1 MSQAPI
7 PQEDPTQEKG
17 LVAWFA
23 GNKVAANLLMLM
35 VLIGGITSIV
45 LMNQEVFP
53 EVETNLITVRVPY
66 PAASPDEVEEGV
78 VVRVEEAI
86 AGIEGIER
94 IRSTASEGEGTVM
107 AELEE
112 YVDSSEVLKD
122 IESAVNRIE
131 TFPQEIEE
139 PIISEASNRVQVLSI
154 VVHGNVPERTLKELA
169 EQMRNELTSMRTI
182 SQVELSGLRR
192 YEISIEISKEALQRH
207 SLTFGQVASVVR
219 ESSLDLP
226 GGSIETRDEGIL
238 VRTKGQR
245 YRGWQFEDLVLITR
259 NDGTLLRLGDVA
271 QVRDG
276 FEDSDIAAF
285 FDGRPAA
292 MVKVYRV
299 GDQDALEVADT
310 VKNYLEQQRELLP
323 AGIWADIWL
332 DQSRYLQERIELLV
346 RNAYLG
352 LTLVFLCLTLFLNPK
367 LAFWTTMGIPISF
380 MGAFCLLP
388 WFDVTINMISLFSF
402 IVVLG
407 VVVDD
412 AIVVGENIFSYRQKG
427 MDPVAAAIRGV
438 LEMATPVTVA
448 ILTTVVAFTPLLF
461 TSGDIGKI
469 VRVIPVVVIS
479 VLLVSLVE
487 AMLILPAHLSGPRRR
502 HSPGSLTQFHSR
514 VHQALDR
521 FIQGPYMRA
530 LRWAIGWRYLTIA
543 IAMASFAIT
552 IGFVAGGHIK
562 FVFFEMVDSDNVVA
576 ELTMPQG
583 TPIEQTRAVV
593 KQIEE
598 GATRVRQQLDS
609 ESVTSQPS
617 VFKHVS
623 TTVGQQPFKRMAA
636 GPGNRNFGSSLNNA
650 HLAEV
655 NIELVSVEYRNMPAQ
670 SVENLWRQEVGEIAG
685 ISSLVFQ
692 SAFFSVGEAI
702 NVELSHPDFETTL
715 SAVRDLKERLRQY
728 QGVSDIE
735 NSFLPGKREIRL
747 SLKDEGRTLGL
758 TLADVALQVRHA
770 FYGAEAQ
777 RIQRGRDD
785 LKVMVRYPEAQ
796 RSSVADV
803 STMRIRLP
811 DGTEVPFQAV
821 AQMHMGRGYAQ
832 IDRADRRRIVRVT
845 ADVDESLPGVSSGV
859 INGNLAAV
867 VLPQLQQ
874 HYPGLL
880 FEFEGEQAE
889 QSESMG
895 SLGSSYM
902 VALLGIFCLL
912 GVQFRSYLQPLIV
925 MSAIPLGLIGALI
938 GHLLMG
944 LSLSFLSFFG
954 VVALTGV
961 VVNDSLIMIDTINRR
976 RSQLESVQEVVVQC
990 SMRRFRPILLTTLTT
1005 FLGLT
1010 PMLLESSLQARFLI
1024 PMAVSLAFGVLFA
1037 TVITLILVP
1046 ALYMILEDLKQLV
1059 LKTPD
1064 KNVEA
1069 IQAAAT
1075 E

>member
-1 MSQAPI
+1 
-7 PQEDPTQEKG
+7 
-17 LVAWFA
+17 
-23 GNKVAANLLMLM
+23 
-35 VLIGGITSIV
+35 
-45 LMNQEVFP
+45 
-53 EVETNLITVRVPY
+53 
-66 PAASPDEVEEGV
+66 
-78 VVRVEEAI
+78 
-86 AGIEGIER
+86 
-94 IRSTASEGEGTVM
+94 
-107 AELEE
+107 
-112 YVDSSEVLKD
+112 
-122 IESAVNRIE
+122 
-131 TFPQEIEE
+131 
-139 PIISEASNRVQVLSI
+139 
-154 VVHGNVPERTLKELA
+154 
-169 EQMRNELTSMRTI
+169 
-182 SQVELSGLRR
+182 
-192 YEISIEISKEALQRH
+192 
-207 SLTFGQVASVVR
+207 
-219 ESSLDLP
+219 
-226 GGSIETRDEGIL
+226 
-238 VRTKGQR
+238 
-245 YRGWQFEDLVLITR
+245 
-259 NDGTLLRLGDVA
+259 
-271 QVRDG
+271 
-276 FEDSDIAAF
+276 
-285 FDGRPAA
+285 
-292 MVKVYRV
+292 
-299 GDQDALEVADT
+299 
-310 VKNYLEQQRELLP
+310 
-323 AGIWADIWL
+323 
-332 DQSRYLQERIELLV
+332 
-346 RNAYLG
+346 
-352 LTLVFLCLTLFLNPK
+352 
-367 LAFWTTMGIPISF
+367 MGIPISF

-388 WFDVTINMISLFSF
+388 WFDVTINMISLFAF

-448 ILTTVVAFTPLLF
+448 ILTTVVAFMPLLF

-502 HSPGSLTQFHSR
+502 HLPGSLTQFHSR

-521 FIQGPYMRA
+521 FTQGPYMRA

-543 IAMASFAIT
+543 MAMALFAIT

-650 HLAEV
+650 HLAEI
-655 NIELVSVEYRNMPAQ
+655 NIELVSAEYRNMPAQ

-803 STMRIRLP
+803 STMRLRLP

-895 SLGSSYM
+895 ESWI
-902 VALLGIFCLL
+902 LLHGGTAGNLL
-912 GVQFRSYLQPLIV
+912 PAWHTV
-925 MSAIPLGLIGALI
+925 
-938 GHLLMG
+938 
-944 LSLSFLSFFG
+944 
-954 VVALTGV
+954 
-961 VVNDSLIMIDTINRR
+961 
-976 RSQLESVQEVVVQC
+976 SQLPAAPDRHVGD
-990 SMRRFRPILLTTLTT
+990 TA
-1005 FLGLT
+1005 GLDRGSNRA
-1010 PMLLESSLQARFLI
+1010 PAHGSF
-1024 PMAVSLAFGVLFA
+1024 PVVSLLLWGGGTDRCSRQRFPHHDRHHQPAAEPAGICSGGGGAVRHAAF
-1037 TVITLILVP
+1037 P
-1046 ALYMILEDLKQLV
+1046 AHSSDHSDDLSGFD
-1059 LKTPD
+1059 THAPG
-1064 KNVEA
+1064 
-1069 IQAAAT
+1069 IQPSGSLPYSHGRQPGFRCPLCHRHHTDSGPGAVHDPGRP
-1075 E
+1075 